1 MASNSFGEIL
11 KLTTF
16 GESHGPSI
24 GGVLDGFPA
33 GHPIDLDFVQHQL
46 SRRRPGQSSL
56 TTSRQED
63 DQVQFLSGIY
73 QGRSTGAPIA
83 FTIANKDAR
92 SEDYQHLENVYRPG
106 HADEVYDKKYGI
118 RDPRGGGRSSARET
132 AIRVVAGALCLSLL
146 QKYDIQLYA
155 YVKSIGTILL
165 QQEPTSIMPS
175 LIDSNPVR
183 CPDPMIALEMI
194 ATIEKA
200 KENNDSLGGQITAV
214 VNGLPLGMGE
224 PIYQKLNARLAF
236 AMMSIN
242 AVQGFEMH
250 RGFERTAWLGS
261 QNNRFQT
268 GISAGLS
275 TGEPLLFNVAFKPT
289 STIAQAQSAKMKSGE
304 TTTLEATGRHDPCVL
319 PRAVPIVEAMTA
331 LVLTDVWMMQKS
343 QMI

>member
-33 GHPIDLDFVQHQL
+33 GHKIDIDFVQYHL

-56 TTSRQED
+56 TTSRQEED
-63 DQVQFLSGIY
+63 HVQFLSGIY
-73 QGRSTGAPIA
+73 QGMSTGAPIA
-83 FTIANKDAR
+83 FAITNKDAR
-92 SEDYQHLENVYRPG
+92 SEDYQHLEHVYRPG

-132 AIRVVAGALCLSLL
+132 AIRVVAGSLCLSLL
-146 QKYDIQLYA
+146 QKHGIQLYA
-155 YVKSIGTILL
+155 YVKSIGTIQL
-165 QQEPTSIMPS
+165 QQEPTSITPS

-183 CPDPMIALEMI
+183 CPDPMVALEMI
-194 ATIEKA
+194 AAIEKA
-200 KENNDSLGGQITAV
+200 KENNDSLGGQITGV
-214 VNGLPLGMGE
+214 VNGLPLGLGE

-242 AVQGFEMH
+242 AVQGFEMY

-261 QNNRFQT
+261 QNNTFKM
-268 GISAGLS
+268 GISAGIS

-304 TTTLEATGRHDPCVL
+304 STTLEATGRHDPCVL

-331 LVLTDVWMMQKS
+331 LVLTDAWMMQKS
-343 QMI
+343 QTI